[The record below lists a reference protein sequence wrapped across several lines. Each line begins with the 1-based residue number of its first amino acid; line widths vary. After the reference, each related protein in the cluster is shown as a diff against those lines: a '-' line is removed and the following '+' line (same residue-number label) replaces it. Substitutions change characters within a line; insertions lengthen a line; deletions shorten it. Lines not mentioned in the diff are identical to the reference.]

1 MIIALSISL
10 IIALSIIIYGD
21 SNYKSREDSQKN
33 IMIVPS
39 EATATQVT
47 VPKSESLSY
56 FHLHDSERFSLGSSG
71 FPKEETAQQ

>member
-21 SNYKSREDSQKN
+21 SNYKSRQDSQKN

-39 EATATQVT
+39 EATAIQVT
-47 VPKSESLSY
+47 LPKFRSLSY
-56 FHLHDSERFSLGSSG
+56 FHLHVFEHLILGSNG
-71 FPKEETAQQ
+71 FPKEEVA

>member
-47 VPKSESLSY
+47 APKSESLSY
-56 FHLHDSERFSLGSSG
+56 FHLRISERFILGSSG
-71 FPKEETAQQ
+71 FPKEEAAQH

>member
-10 IIALSIIIYGD
+10 IISLSIIIYGD

-56 FHLHDSERFSLGSSG
+56 FHLHISERFILGSSG
-71 FPKEETAQQ
+71 FPKEEAAQQ

>member
-39 EATATQVT
+39 EATATHVT
-47 VPKSESLSY
+47 LPKSESLS
-56 FHLHDSERFSLGSSG
+56 HLHLRVSEHFILGSDG
-71 FPKEETAQQ
+71 FPTEEVAQQ

>member
-33 IMIVPS
+33 IMIVPY

-56 FHLHDSERFSLGSSG
+56 FHLHDSERFILGSSG

>member
-21 SNYKSREDSQKN
+21 SNYKSRQDSQKN

-47 VPKSESLSY
+47 LPKSESLNH
-56 FHLHDSERFSLGSSG
+56 FHLHVSEHFILGSSG
-71 FPKEETAQQ
+71 FPKEDVA

>member
-39 EATATQVT
+39 EARATQVT
-47 VPKSESLSY
+47 LPKSESLSY
-56 FHLHDSERFSLGSSG
+56 FHLHVSQHFSLGSNG
-71 FPKEETAQQ
+71 FPKEGAARQ